1 MRVKLFGV
9 AALALSFAL
18 LFAAGASSQP
28 KPGDPALP
36 PPGVGGPAGDLPGAG
51 PRPPLAGVKQL
62 MAELAKVRQEKADLA
77 RKEKEII
84 ALLRQRLDEERKAL
98 QDLERQVRELEGP
111 KDVKD
116 RGKDRSAEKK

>member
-1 MRVKLFGV
+1 
-9 AALALSFAL
+9 
-18 LFAAGASSQP
+18 
-28 KPGDPALP
+28 
-36 PPGVGGPAGDLPGAG
+36 
-51 PRPPLAGVKQL
+51 